1 MPRRVYGSM
10 GVNSGNKRIRVAPPE
25 PIPSGESQIKV
36 EQSEEKKKSNF
47 SLYQAMGKY
56 KKQILIT
63 IISVL
68 CLCTLSFSLWVFVFD
83 SGYGGSSAEEISDVY
98 CEALIHKSDN
108 IWKCVPQAVR
118 DKKFASSDT
127 VWTHTPLFENYV
139 FRDFDI
145 KSESSRSLSS
155 TIDVLEKNFSEFY
168 DSDISMDDAVAVTY
182 TGTLYYAENNSDNQ
196 SDVTFDIICFKHGV
210 RWYVYTAGITGLSN
224 INTPPDTSGSTA
236 ADPED
241 DDQSLPFSYDVPA
254 VKTYENVVEDLK
266 SGYLEVD
273 GNEYIVPD
281 TYSSFSSLCL
291 FDNDLI
297 DKKDRTLSHG
307 DVLVDLPV
315 SFVNADYTGADVS
328 VDIANNSSS
337 DIDISKGTVN
347 GFYIGKKS
355 SSDEKYPRVILPGNV
370 TIGTSKT
377 AIEYIYGNI
386 FKCKKISDMPSC
398 VTEMYDN
405 GEVSVFYM
413 ECNNEHN
420 HIYFVF
426 DSSDSLLGVY
436 WSYFDLQQ
444 IS

>member
-83 SGYGGSSAEEISDVY
+83 IGYGGSSAEEISDVY

-307 DVLVDLPV
+307 DVL
-315 SFVNADYTGADVS
+315 
-328 VDIANNSSS
+328 
-337 DIDISKGTVN
+337 